1 MADWVIAYVLLVA
14 IPISAALAIG
24 YTLFLMKWLNK
35 SEKNQ
40 QYYIDR
46 YNKIL

>member
-1 MADWVIAYVLLVA
+1 MAVLVIVYILLVA

-24 YTLFLMKWLNK
+24 YTLFLMKRLNK

-46 YNKIL
+46 RNKIL